1 MSSPYTRFHVLFRG
15 LLNEIEDDE
24 EDEEVELGELDANAY
39 DLRNE
44 LNLIQPNRD
53 PKLTVDYLG
62 IDGNVEMLFNYRIT
76 WIDRDADIQDYLDE
90 AQGIIENGMDV
101 LINEREF
108 LGYTSE

>member
-1 MSSPYTRFHVLFRG
+1 VLYRG

-76 WIDRDADIQDYLDE
+76 WIDRDSDIQDYLDE
-90 AQGIIENGMDV
+90 VQEIIENGMDM
-101 LINEREF
+101 IISEREF